1 MSVKEEIIEKVMIQK
16 ESEKQNT
23 GDNVDNEKKK
33 LLGRVRR
40 KYRLMIIFGFFLAL
54 ILIFMIF
61 PMLIAVFL
69 QNI

>member
-1 MSVKEEIIEKVMIQK
+1 MSVKEEIIEKVMIY
-16 ESEKQNT
+16 EDSEEQNIENDFT
-23 GDNVDNEKKK
+23 DEKKK
-33 LLGRVRR
+33 LLGKVKR
-40 KYRLMIIFGFFLAL
+40 KYRLMIIFVFFLSL

>member
-1 MSVKEEIIEKVMIQK
+1 MSVKKEIIEKVMIQ
-16 ESEKQNT
+16 EDTEEKNIKNDVT
-23 GDNVDNEKKK
+23 NEKKK
-33 LLGRVRR
+33 LLGKVKR
-40 KYRLMIIFGFFLAL
+40 KYRLMIIFVFFLAL